1 MFALQTRPPDVVR
14 VAGCEYRLVQVF
26 KHDFWAATCL
36 YETSEPLAEF
46 PKVVVKFGRS
56 HSFFGVPLQW
66 TGRVLADHEE
76 AIYATL
82 AGLTG
87 VPRWV
92 ARVSPT
98 CYAIEYVQAVPLDHL
113 ESPPPGFF
121 DRLREVF
128 YAVHARGVA
137 YGDANKKSNI
147 LVTPEGQPVLVDF
160 QISLRMRDDWPW
172 PVRSVLKR
180 VVEYL
185 AVKDLYHLYKHKRRL
200 APHELT
206 PEEETISRWRKGLH
220 QFHRIITKP
229 YRKLRRQYLKKQ
241 YEKGKLQ
248 SPSAELED
256 HRQPE
261 KDSWRNK

>member
-46 PKVVVKFGRS
+46 HKVVVKFGRS

-121 DRLREVF
+121 DQLREVF

-147 LVTPEGQPVLVDF
+147 LVTPEGQPILVDF
-160 QISLRMRDDWPW
+160 QISLRMRNDWPW

-220 QFHRIITKP
+220 QFHRKITKP